1 MSYAPYERRLDNPS
15 LEQWKSSAQHDFA
28 IAKAADAGAIPAS
41 TPDMP
46 VQDKAFSSLD
56 AISNSIHGGRSP
68 LNFKHAIDNA
78 QAGLGNRATLA
89 FVRQQYQDIH
99 ALALQGFQDT
109 PQSFP
114 FRAQIQRAFGPNH
127 NIGGLTAYTGPAA
140 QAANRAGTTRHET
153 HGYAGQTGQS

>member
-68 LNFKHAIDNA
+68 LNFKHVIDNA

-114 FRAQIQRAFGPNH
+114 QGSNPA
-127 NIGGLTAYTGPAA
+127 GLWSESQYRWFDGLYRP
-140 QAANRAGTTRHET
+140 GCPGCE
-153 HGYAGQTGQS
+153 Y

>member
-28 IAKAADAGAIPAS
+28 IAKAADAA

-46 VQDKAFSSLD
+46 VQPSVTASMARSLPC
-56 AISNSIHGGRSP
+56 NP
-68 LNFKHAIDNA
+68 
-78 QAGLGNRATLA
+78 GLCSR
-89 FVRQQYQDIH
+89 I
-99 ALALQGFQDT
+99 T

-140 QAANRAGTTRHET
+140 QAANTE
-153 HGYAGQTGQS
+153 